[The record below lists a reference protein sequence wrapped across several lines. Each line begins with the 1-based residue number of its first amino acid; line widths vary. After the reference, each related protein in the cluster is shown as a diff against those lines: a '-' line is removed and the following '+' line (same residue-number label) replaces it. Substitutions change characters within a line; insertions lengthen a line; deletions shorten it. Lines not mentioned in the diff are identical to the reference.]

1 LNRTS
6 TIFKSAHRRALFSAM
21 TVLVALVVVAVPT
34 LAFPPPGGAPA
45 GQGSPFNAGDAVP
58 SCPPGADPLSLNT
71 PTTGSGVTEV
81 SCTETGGAK
90 AVTVDWISDTA
101 SGNSTDN
108 AWGQGD
114 KSDCFL
120 GKGLSTADGACV
132 TQVFGIGASKT
143 DLQYHG
149 IGLEKGTD
157 CTVTA
162 CPAGVNEATHDY
174 LYSGIKRL
182 QAGGITSSNANYNVE
197 VNQLLDAYKPAAP
210 ICPLPTGTG
219 PCNMWR
225 SPGDLTFMT
234 DWGGNNSSCN
244 TPTPAIC
251 AYVWIDKSSGTGK
264 TPSPAASTCFNAK
277 TDPCWGLLPGTT
289 AALSANAALAD
300 GSINS
305 TATVQPFTFSEIV
318 VDLTASGLVPA
329 GSCFNAKDVWAHSR
343 SSSSFTAELK
353 DFIFGAVS
361 LNTCSTTSTSLQQRS
376 GPDAVPPTATDV
388 GSAGLELS
396 VAPGSW
402 VRDTAT
408 VSAGATGDVTFR
420 YYTTADLCNAGTAT
434 TGGTFVSTNAL
445 SGGTPNTATSATVQ
459 FNTVGDFYW
468 RAFYLGDGLSPSASP
483 CNEIVHVV
491 QVNTAISTAPWIYP
505 NDKATVT
512 TPNGG
517 GTPTGSVKFRLYDT
531 AANCGA
537 TTPSDTVGTGGLLYR
552 EIVPLPASTPFTV
565 NTANTSVKVES
576 TATVWWRVE
585 FTSTNA
591 SQKGRNSLCIENI
604 NATLTGDPVPG
615 TVGNTP

>member
-1 LNRTS
+1 
-6 TIFKSAHRRALFSAM
+6 
-21 TVLVALVVVAVPT
+21 
-34 LAFPPPGGAPA
+34 
-45 GQGSPFNAGDAVP
+45 
-58 SCPPGADPLSLNT
+58 
-71 PTTGSGVTEV
+71 
-81 SCTETGGAK
+81 
-90 AVTVDWISDTA
+90 
-101 SGNSTDN
+101 
-108 AWGQGD
+108 
-114 KSDCFL
+114 
-120 GKGLSTADGACV
+120 
-132 TQVFGIGASKT
+132 VFGIGASKT

-157 CTVTA
+157 CTVTG

-197 VNQLLDAYKPAAP
+197 VNQLLAAYKPADP
-210 ICPLPTGTG
+210 ICPLATGTG
-219 PCNMWR
+219 PCNIWR

-244 TPTPAIC
+244 TATPAIC
-251 AYVWIDKSSGTGK
+251 AYVWIDKSSGTDK
-264 TPSPAASTCFNAK
+264 TPSPAGSTCFNAK
-277 TDPCWGLLPGTT
+277 TDPCWGLLPGGS
-289 AALSANAALAD
+289 AALSANPALAD

-305 TATVQPFTFSEIV
+305 NATVQPFTFSEIV

-329 GSCFNAKDVWAHSR
+329 GTCFNAKDVWAHSR

-376 GPDAVPPTATDV
+376 GPDTVPPTATNV
-388 GSAGLELS
+388 GSAALELS

-408 VSAGATGDVTFR
+408 VSAGATGNVTFR
-420 YYTTADLCNAGTAT
+420 YYAGDTSVTPAVTPEAQCAADTAGTT
-434 TGGTFVSTNAL
+434 SGTGINTVSTNAL

-459 FNTVGDFYW
+459 FSTVGDFYW

-505 NDKATVT
+505 NDKATIT

-517 GTPTGSVKFRLYDT
+517 GTPTGSVKFRLYDS

-552 EIVPLPASTPFTV
+552 EIVSSLPAATPFTV

-576 TATVWWRVE
+576 TAQVYWRVE
-585 FTSTNA
+585 FTSTNT